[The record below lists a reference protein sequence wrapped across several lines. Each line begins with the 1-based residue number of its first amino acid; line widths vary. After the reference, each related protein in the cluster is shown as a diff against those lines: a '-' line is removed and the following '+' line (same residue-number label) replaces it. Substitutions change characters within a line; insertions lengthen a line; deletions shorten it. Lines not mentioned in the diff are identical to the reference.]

1 MADTVALTSRPF
13 ASRLRVRSVFISDVH
28 LGTRECHANALLEF
42 LGAVD
47 AEQIF
52 LVGDIVDL
60 WNMRRSTYWPQ
71 SHSEVLRTLFGKAR
85 QGCRV
90 IYVPGN
96 HDIDF
101 RPFAGSVL
109 GGFEVR
115 RDCAHVTATGERL
128 WVTHG
133 DQFDGVV
140 QCPGWLTAIG
150 SHAYDVTLVLNR
162 YVNTLRRALGF
173 ENWSLVAYLK
183 RKIGNASR
191 YIADFEV
198 AVAREARRQGFDG
211 VICGHIHRPCMTEID
226 GAKYFNTGDWVESC
240 SMLIEDR
247 NGRLS
252 LTNWPQLRM
261 QLGLDAAT
269 IALEQAA

>member
-1 MADTVALTSRPF
+1 MADTVALTSRSF

-28 LGTRECHANALLEF
+28 LGTRECHANSLLEF

-52 LVGDIVDL
+52 LVGNIVDL
-60 WNMRRSTYWPQ
+60 CNMRRSTYWPQ
-71 SHSEVLRTLFGKAR
+71 SHSEVLRTLLGKAR

-96 HDIDF
+96 HDSNF
-101 RPFAGSVL
+101 RQFAGSVF
-109 GGFEVR
+109 GSFEVR

-140 QCPGWLTAIG
+140 QCRGWLA
-150 SHAYDVTLVLNR
+150 
-162 YVNTLRRALGF
+162 
-173 ENWSLVAYLK
+173 AYLK
-183 RKIGNASR
+183 QKIGNASR

-211 VICGHIHRPCMTEID
+211 VICGHIHRPCVTDID

-269 IALEQAA
+269 IAMEQAA